1 MHIYILVV
9 IHSRAHGMGI
19 ATNNTSVFVLLN
31 IIIVIVIQNV
41 FGSNFEQQLV
51 PK

>member
-1 MHIYILVV
+1 MR
-9 IHSRAHGMGI
+9 SFCG
-19 ATNNTSVFVLLN
+19 FVLLN
-31 IIIVIVIQNV
+31 IIIVIVTQNV

>member
-1 MHIYILVV
+1 M
-9 IHSRAHGMGI
+9 R
-19 ATNNTSVFVLLN
+19 SVCGFVLLN

>member
-1 MHIYILVV
+1 MR
-9 IHSRAHGMGI
+9 SFCG
-19 ATNNTSVFVLLN
+19 FVLLN
-31 IIIVIVIQNV
+31 IIIVIQNV